1 MATIDEIKKERIRKL
16 QGIRATGEDAYP
28 AQARR
33 THTAGEALEEFAKLS
48 KAKKEIFL
56 VGRIRAI
63 RGHGGSTF
71 LNIEDGTGGIQA
83 YLKKDG
89 VGEKAYQSFLDLFDI
104 GDFVQLRGTLFK
116 TKKGEK
122 TLEISSYKM
131 LAKSLLPLP
140 EKWHGLQDEEERFR
154 KRYLD
159 LMFNPEVK
167 AKFEIRAKIIRT
179 LRMFLDEQGFLEVE
193 SPVLQSVYG
202 GADAKPFRTHINA
215 FDMDMYLRISLELPL
230 KRLMVGGFE
239 KVYEMGRVFRNE
251 GVDRQHNPDFTMLEF
266 YWAYA
271 DYKDMMKLTEE
282 MFSYLLAGELF
293 GTKKIWYEERAIDF
307 KTPWPRVEYRDL
319 IKTHTKLDIET
330 LNRDA
335 LAKEAQKLGLVIES
349 TWGKGKIIDEIY
361 KKYCRPKIWEPT
373 FVIHHPSEMFPLA
386 KQRPE
391 NPQEAETFQLVV
403 AGGWEL
409 VKAYSEQNDPLVQR
423 KAFEAQESLFRKGLE
438 DAQRMDTDFVEAL
451 EYGMPPTAGFGMGID
466 RLAAL
471 LTNTHSLRE
480 VILFPTMKPRH
491 DINIQD
497 RIGLS
502 DKTEVRKTRKDA
514 RH

>member
-1 MATIDEIKKERIRKL
+1 MRILILQKRIQKTTAVTWCRLNMAAIDEIKKERIKKL
-16 QGIRATGEDAYP
+16 ERIQKAGEQAYP
-28 AQARR
+28 ASVKR
-33 THTAGEALEEFAKLS
+33 THTAAEAVADFGKLS
-48 KAKKEIFL
+48 KAQKEVIL

-71 LNIEDGTGGIQA
+71 LTLEDGTGAIQA
-83 YLKKDG
+83 YVKKDR
-89 VGEKAYQSFLDLFDI
+89 VGEQAYDSFLETFDI
-104 GDFVQLRGTLFK
+104 GDFIQVRGILFA
-116 TKKGEK
+116 TKRGEK
-122 TLEISSYKM
+122 TLEAADCKM

-140 EKWHGLQDEEERFR
+140 DKWHGLQDEEERYR

-159 LMFNPEVK
+159 LIFNKEVRE
-167 AKFEIRAKIIRT
+167 KFEKRAAIIKA
-179 LRMFLDEQGFLEVE
+179 LREFLEKQEFLEVE
-193 SPVLQSVYG
+193 TPVLQHMYG
-202 GADAKPFRTHINA
+202 GADARPFTTHLNA

-230 KRLMVGGFE
+230 KRLIVGGFE

-251 GVDRQHNPDFTMLEF
+251 GVDRQHNPDFTELEF

-282 MFSYLLAGELF
+282 MFAYVLKQVF
-293 GTKKIWYEERAIDF
+293 GKTKIQYEGKEIDF
-307 KTPWPRVEYRDL
+307 AAPWPRVEYSTL
-319 IKTHTKLDIET
+319 VKKYTKLDIES

-335 LAKEAQKLGLVIES
+335 LAKEAKKLGVAVEKE
-349 TWGKGKIIDEIY
+349 WGKGKIIDEIY

-373 FVIHHPSEMFPLA
+373 FVIHHPSEMYPLA

-391 NPQEAETFQLVV
+391 NPAEAETFQLLC

-423 KAFEAQESLFRKGLE
+423 KAFEEQESLFRQGLQ

-480 VILFPTMKPRH
+480 VILFPTMKPK
-491 DINIQD
+491 
-497 RIGLS
+497 S
-502 DKTEVRKTRKDA
+502 S
-514 RH
+514 

>member
-140 EKWHGLQDEEERFR
+140 EKFHGLQDEEERFR

-159 LMFNPEVK
+159 LIFNEEVRE
-167 AKFEIRAKIIRT
+167 KFEKRAALIKAIRE
-179 LRMFLDEQGFLEVE
+179 FLDKQEFLEVE
-193 SPVLQSVYG
+193 TPVLQNIYG
-202 GADAKPFRTHINA
+202 GADAQPFKTHLNA
-215 FDMDMYLRISLELPL
+215 FDLDMYLRISLELPL
-230 KRLMVGGFE
+230 KRLIVGGFE
-239 KVYEMGRVFRNE
+239 KVYELGRVFRNE
-251 GVDRQHNPDFTMLEF
+251 GVDRMHNPDFTMLEF

-271 DYKDMMKLTEE
+271 DYKDMMKLTEK
-282 MFSYLLAGELF
+282 MFSHLLKQVYN
-293 GTKKIWYEERAIDF
+293 TMKIQYEGKEIDF
-307 KTPWPRVEYRDL
+307 KAPWPRVEYRNL
-319 IKTHTKLDIET
+319 IKTHTKLDIES

-335 LAKEAQKLGLVIES
+335 LAQEAKKLGIAVEKEWS
-349 TWGKGKIIDEIY
+349 KGKAVDEIY
-361 KKYCRPKIWEPT
+361 KKYVRPKVWQPT

-391 NPQEAETFQLVV
+391 NPQEAETFQLLA

-423 KAFEAQESLFRKGLE
+423 KAFEAQEGMFRQGLA

-466 RLAAL
+466 RLTAL

-480 VILFPTMKPRH
+480 IILFPTMKPRE
-491 DINIQD
+491 
-497 RIGLS
+497 R
-502 DKTEVRKTRKDA
+502 
-514 RH
+514 